1 MRGPACV
8 ERRCGVADTPFAG
21 RKLAVLIPQ
30 FPAQTHAFFWNE
42 IRHMERLGVEVH
54 IFSTRPA
61 VNTLVSHVW
70 SAEAAARTTYL
81 GTGGMADRIGAL
93 GRLPSWL
100 RALAAFGADRA
111 SVKSLLI
118 SAPAAMALRAACAA
132 RGITH
137 VHAHS
142 AANSAMI
149 AALAHLAGG
158 PGYSITLHGPVSDYG
173 PAQAFKWAR
182 ARFGIV
188 ITRALDAELR
198 DRIGGAVPARLHV
211 CPMGVD
217 TEAFRP
223 TGPYVPWTGDGP
235 LRLFCCARLNRVK
248 GHDTAVAAVAR
259 LQEQSIAAHL
269 TIAGEDDDGGTGY
282 RRELQA
288 LIDQSP
294 ARDSMT
300 LLGAV
305 GSDIVRDHLRGAHAF
320 VLASHAEPLGVA
332 YMEAMACGCPTIGT
346 DAGGVPELIESGVD
360 GLMVPPQDP
369 KALAEAILKI
379 ARDPAL
385 AQRLSEAGRQKI
397 VTGFGMHRSAETIA
411 AASFGAA

>member
-1 MRGPACV
+1 MT
-8 ERRCGVADTPFAG
+8 ETPFAG
-21 RKLAVLIPQ
+21 YRLAVLIPQ

-54 IFSTRPA
+54 LFSTRPA
-61 VNTLVSHVW
+61 ARTLVSHAW
-70 SAEAAARTTYL
+70 SDEAAARTTYL
-81 GTGGMADRIGAL
+81 GTGAGTDKAGAL
-93 GRLPSWL
+93 WRLPSWG
-100 RALAAFGADRA
+100 RALAAHGVDAA
-111 SVKSLLI
+111 SVKSLLV
-118 SAPAAMALRAACAA
+118 SAPAAMALRDACAA

-149 AALAHLAGG
+149 AALSHLAGG

-173 PAQAFKWAR
+173 PAQAFKWSR

-188 ITRALDAELR
+188 ITRALEAELR
-198 DRIGGAVPARLHV
+198 TRIGAAVPSQLHV

-217 TEAFRP
+217 TEIFRP
-223 TGPYVPWTGDGP
+223 AGSYLPWAGDGP
-235 LRLFCCARLNRVK
+235 LRLFCCARLNWVK
-248 GHDTAVAAVAR
+248 GHETAVAAVAR
-259 LQEQSIAAHL
+259 LQAQGIPAQL
-269 TIAGEDDDGGTGY
+269 TIAGEDDDGGSGY
-282 RRELQA
+282 RRVLEA
-288 LIDQSP
+288 HIADSP
-294 ARDSMT
+294 VRDSVT

-305 GSDIVRDHLRGAHAF
+305 GSDTVRAHLQGAHAF

-346 DAGGVPELIESGVD
+346 AAGGVPELIDDGVN

-369 KALAEAILKI
+369 EALAGAILRI

-385 AQRLSEAGRQKI
+385 AQQLSQQGRDRI
-397 VTGFGMHRSAETIA
+397 VAEFGMHRSAETIA
-411 AASFGAA
+411 AASFGGA